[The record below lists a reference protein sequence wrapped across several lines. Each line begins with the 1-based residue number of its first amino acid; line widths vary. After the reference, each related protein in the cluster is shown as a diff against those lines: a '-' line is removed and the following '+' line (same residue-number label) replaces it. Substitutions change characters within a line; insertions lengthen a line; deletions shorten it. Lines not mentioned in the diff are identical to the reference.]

1 MFDLLVADAL
11 RRIAPL
17 ARLICTQRDLLGL
30 DLLAEAR
37 LDHRQHRLDLWVGF
51 ADLGESL
58 EVDLRL
64 LVRVDVAE
72 VGQPLQLILYSL
84 HRRRFGRSLSRLL
97 APVVSL

>member
-1 MFDLLVADAL
+1 M
-11 RRIAPL
+11 
-17 ARLICTQRDLLGL
+17 
-30 DLLAEAR
+30 
-37 LDHRQHRLDLWVGF
+37 GF

-84 HRRRFGRSLSRLL
+84 HRRRFGWSLRRLL
-97 APVVSL
+97 APVLSLRLVGLLARVGAVFGDKSIGVVLRRHRGRDVALSIPPFLLV